1 MDQYALF
8 GSLDLF
14 REDPGY
20 FLLAEDD
27 PKFFVRLTQGI
38 SNLDELPS
46 TLAFELQELGL
57 SRDELFEVLKDMV
70 DGPNSDDPNSAP
82 PSDELTEEDME
93 NYDLLSLS
101 GSHVIEGSINPDL
114 IISYETASA
123 SELFE
128 EFFFAYDELSA
139 LDHSEEDYSH
149 EYPEEDEGVNP
160 DSVDNE
166 TYYPSYNE
174 DEFTGILGGRE
185 LTIGSGEYELSDLP
199 YESLILL
206 PQTAFLFLVI

>member
-1 MDQYALF
+1 MIDDFKELSDRYKNENIAGGQVALF
-8 GSLDLF
+8 GSSIYSGKILDIS
-14 REDPGY
+14 Y
-20 FLLAEDD
+20 SEDD

-70 DGPNSDDPNSAP
+70 EGPNSDDPNSAP

-101 GSHVIEGSINPDL
+101 GSHVIEGNINPDL

-128 EFFFAYDELSA
+128 EFFFC
-139 LDHSEEDYSH
+139 
-149 EYPEEDEGVNP
+149 
-160 DSVDNE
+160 
-166 TYYPSYNE
+166 
-174 DEFTGILGGRE
+174 I
-185 LTIGSGEYELSDLP
+185 
-199 YESLILL
+199 
-206 PQTAFLFLVI
+206 